1 MRRLW
6 RTTKGTSSMSTVTDA
21 MTKTDTTNLSLWT
34 PTKPATNWCEELPG
48 AGRSGCAW
56 LAS

>member
-1 MRRLW
+1 
-6 RTTKGTSSMSTVTDA
+6 MSTVTDA